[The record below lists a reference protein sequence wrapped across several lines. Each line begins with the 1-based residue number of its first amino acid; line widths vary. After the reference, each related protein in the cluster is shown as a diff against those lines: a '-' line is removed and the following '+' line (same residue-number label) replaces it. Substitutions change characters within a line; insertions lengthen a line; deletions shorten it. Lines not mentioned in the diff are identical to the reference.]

1 MNRIVILKSL
11 ATAALA
17 LSTLAAATTAHARN
31 DVQFSITLGTPGVY
45 VQPAPVYA
53 RPRPVYVQPAPVYV
67 QPQPVYVQ
75 PISNYGNPR
84 HVYYTQPAPV
94 YGGWGHQRHHHGRD
108 INNRRHMRDYDND
121 GIPNRY
127 DRFPGNP
134 NWR

>member
-1 MNRIVILKSL
+1 MNRITIFKSL
-11 ATAALA
+11 AAATLA
-17 LSTLAAATTAHARN
+17 LGTLAAATTAHARD
-31 DVQFSITLGTPGVY
+31 DVQFSITLGTPGAY

-53 RPRPVYVQPAPVYV
+53 HPRPVYVQPAPVYV
-67 QPQPVYVQ
+67 QPQPVYAQ
-75 PISNYGNPR
+75 PISSYGNPR
-84 HVYYTQPAPV
+84 PVHYTQPAPV

-108 INNRRHMRDYDND
+108 MNNRRHMRDYDND

>member
-17 LSTLAAATTAHARN
+17 LGTLAAATTAHARD

-45 VQPAPVYA
+45 AH
-53 RPRPVYVQPAPVYV
+53 PRPVYVQPAPVYV
-67 QPQPVYVQ
+67 QPRPIYAQ
-75 PISNYGNPR
+75 PISSYVYPR
-84 HVYYTQPAPV
+84 PVYYTQPAPV
-94 YGGWGHQRHHHGRD
+94 YGGWGHQRQRHHYGRD
-108 INNRRHMRDYDND
+108 INNRGPMRDYDND

-134 NWR
+134 NRR